1 MFIKNK
7 SIKQTLQLRAN
18 NFYTNPIN
26 IIRTMA
32 KYVMQEM
39 RNLHKEG
46 ETILYPRMVIDGC
59 CETEELVEMITKGST
74 LRKGEVLASLQ
85 LIADG
90 MATLMAHGRSV
101 RLEGIGLFT
110 PSLSLVE
117 GKEREEPD
125 SNSPRRNA
133 QSIEIGNINFRAEK
147 SLVQNTNF
155 QCSLQRQ
162 KGDWRCNKSKHSP
175 EERLALALKYLES
188 NPTLTI
194 GEYKELTG
202 LSHTA
207 AGQELKKWASTP
219 ESGIYFKG
227 RGSHK
232 VYVKR

>member
-1 MFIKNK
+1 
-7 SIKQTLQLRAN
+7 
-18 NFYTNPIN
+18 
-26 IIRTMA
+26 MA

-46 ETILYPRMVIDGC
+46 ETLLYPRMVIDGC

-74 LRKGEVLASLQ
+74 LRKGEVMASLQ

-101 RLEGIGLFT
+101 RIEGIGLFT
-110 PSLSLVE
+110 PSLSLKD
-117 GKEREEPD
+117 GKEREGINDET
-125 SNSPRRNA
+125 SRRNA
-133 QSIEIGNINFRAEK
+133 QSIEIGNINFRAER
-147 SLVQNTNF
+147 SLIHETNS
-155 QCSLQRQ
+155 QCNLQRQ
-162 KGDWRCNKSKHSP
+162 KGDWRCNRSKYSP
-175 EERLALALKYLES
+175 EERLTLALKYLES

-194 GEYKELTG
+194 GEYEELTG

>member
-1 MFIKNK
+1 
-7 SIKQTLQLRAN
+7 
-18 NFYTNPIN
+18 
-26 IIRTMA
+26 MA

-46 ETILYPRMVIDGC
+46 ETLLYPRMVIDGC

-74 LRKGEVLASLQ
+74 LRKGEVIASLQ

-101 RLEGIGLFT
+101 RIEGIGLFT
-110 PSLSLVE
+110 PSLSLKD
-117 GKEREEPD
+117 GKEREGINDET
-125 SNSPRRNA
+125 SRRNA
-133 QSIEIGNINFRAEK
+133 QSIEIGNINFRAER
-147 SLVQNTNF
+147 SLIHDTNS
-155 QCSLQRQ
+155 QCNLQRQ
-162 KGDWRCNKSKHSP
+162 KGDWRCNRSKYSP

>member
-1 MFIKNK
+1 
-7 SIKQTLQLRAN
+7 
-18 NFYTNPIN
+18 
-26 IIRTMA
+26 MA

-46 ETILYPRMVIDGC
+46 ETLLYPRMVIDGC

-74 LRKGEVLASLQ
+74 LRKGEVMASLQ

-101 RLEGIGLFT
+101 RIEGIGLFT
-110 PSLSLVE
+110 PSLSLKD
-117 GKEREEPD
+117 GKEREGINDET
-125 SNSPRRNA
+125 SRRNA
-133 QSIEIGNINFRAEK
+133 QSIEIGNINFRAER
-147 SLVQNTNF
+147 SLIHDTNS
-155 QCSLQRQ
+155 QCNLQRQ
-162 KGDWRCNKSKHSP
+162 KGDWRCNRSKYSP

>member
-1 MFIKNK
+1 
-7 SIKQTLQLRAN
+7 
-18 NFYTNPIN
+18 
-26 IIRTMA
+26 MA

-39 RNLHKEG
+39 NNLHKEG
-46 ETILYPRMVIDGC
+46 ETLLYPRMVIDGC

-74 LRKGEVLASLQ
+74 LRKGEVMASLQ

-110 PSLSLVE
+110 PSLSLKD
-117 GKEREEPD
+117 GKEREDADGETT
-125 SNSPRRNA
+125 RRNA
-133 QSIEIGNINFRAEK
+133 QSIEISDINFRAERT
-147 SLVQNTNF
+147 LVRDTNS
-155 QCSLQRQ
+155 QCNLQRQ
-162 KGDWRCNKSKHSP
+162 KGDWRCNRSKFSP
-175 EERLALALKYLES
+175 EERLALAMRHLES

-194 GEYKELTG
+194 SEYEQLTG

-207 AGQELKKWASTP
+207 AGRELKKWAATP
-219 ESGIYFKG
+219 ESEIYFKG

>member
-1 MFIKNK
+1 
-7 SIKQTLQLRAN
+7 
-18 NFYTNPIN
+18 
-26 IIRTMA
+26 
-32 KYVMQEM
+32 MQEM

-46 ETILYPRMVIDGC
+46 ETLLYPRMVIDGC

-74 LRKGEVLASLQ
+74 LRKGEVMASLQ

-101 RLEGIGLFT
+101 RIEGIGLFT
-110 PSLSLVE
+110 PSLSLKD
-117 GKEREEPD
+117 GKEREGINDET
-125 SNSPRRNA
+125 SRRNA
-133 QSIEIGNINFRAEK
+133 QSIEIGNINFRAER
-147 SLVQNTNF
+147 SLIHDTNS
-155 QCSLQRQ
+155 QCNLQRQ
-162 KGDWRCNKSKHSP
+162 KGDWRCNRSKYSP

>member
-1 MFIKNK
+1 
-7 SIKQTLQLRAN
+7 
-18 NFYTNPIN
+18 
-26 IIRTMA
+26 MA

-46 ETILYPRMVIDGC
+46 ETLLYPRMVIDGC

-74 LRKGEVLASLQ
+74 LRKGEVMASLQ

-101 RLEGIGLFT
+101 RIEGIGLFT
-110 PSLSLVE
+110 PSLSLKD
-117 GKEREEPD
+117 GKEREGIND
-125 SNSPRRNA
+125 DTSRRNA
-133 QSIEIGNINFRAEK
+133 QSIEIGNINFRAER
-147 SLVQNTNF
+147 SLIHDTNS
-155 QCSLQRQ
+155 QCNLQRQ
-162 KGDWRCNKSKHSP
+162 KGDWRCNRSKYSP
-175 EERLALALKYLES
+175 EERLALALKHLES

-194 GEYKELTG
+194 SEYEQLTG

-207 AGQELKKWASTP
+207 AGRELKKWAATP
-219 ESGIYFKG
+219 ESEIYFKG

>member
-1 MFIKNK
+1 
-7 SIKQTLQLRAN
+7 
-18 NFYTNPIN
+18 
-26 IIRTMA
+26 
-32 KYVMQEM
+32 MQEM

-46 ETILYPRMVIDGC
+46 ETLLYPRMVIDGC

-74 LRKGEVLASLQ
+74 LRKGEVMASLQ

-101 RLEGIGLFT
+101 RIEGIGLFT
-110 PSLSLVE
+110 PSLSLKD
-117 GKEREEPD
+117 GKEREGIND
-125 SNSPRRNA
+125 DTSRRNA
-133 QSIEIGNINFRAEK
+133 QSIEIGNINFRAER
-147 SLVQNTNF
+147 SLIHDTNS
-155 QCSLQRQ
+155 QCNLQRQ
-162 KGDWRCNKSKHSP
+162 KGDWRCNRSKYSP

>member
-1 MFIKNK
+1 
-7 SIKQTLQLRAN
+7 
-18 NFYTNPIN
+18 
-26 IIRTMA
+26 MA

-46 ETILYPRMVIDGC
+46 ETLLYPRMVIDGC

-74 LRKGEVLASLQ
+74 LRKGEVMASLQ

-101 RLEGIGLFT
+101 RIEGIGLFT
-110 PSLSLVE
+110 PSLSLKD
-117 GKEREEPD
+117 GKEREGIND
-125 SNSPRRNA
+125 DTSRRNA
-133 QSIEIGNINFRAEK
+133 QSIEIGNINFRAER
-147 SLVQNTNF
+147 SLIHDTNS
-155 QCSLQRQ
+155 QCNLQRQ
-162 KGDWRCNKSKHSP
+162 KGDWRCNRSKYSP

-188 NPTLTI
+188 NPILTI

>member
-1 MFIKNK
+1 
-7 SIKQTLQLRAN
+7 
-18 NFYTNPIN
+18 
-26 IIRTMA
+26 MA

-39 RNLHKEG
+39 KNLHKEG

-117 GKEREEPD
+117 GKEREEPG

-162 KGDWRCNKSKHSP
+162 KGDWRCNKSKFSP
-175 EERLALALKYLES
+175 EERLALALKHLES
-188 NPTLTI
+188 NPTLTV

-207 AGQELKKWASTP
+207 AGQELKKWASIP
-219 ESGIYFKG
+219 ESEIYFKG

>member
-1 MFIKNK
+1 
-7 SIKQTLQLRAN
+7 
-18 NFYTNPIN
+18 
-26 IIRTMA
+26 MA

-39 RNLHKEG
+39 KNLHKEG
-46 ETILYPRMVIDGC
+46 ETLLYPRMVIDGC

-74 LRKGEVLASLQ
+74 LRKGEVMAALQ
-85 LIADG
+85 LVADG
-90 MATLMAHGRSV
+90 MVSMMAHGRSV

-110 PSLSLVE
+110 PSLSLKD
-117 GKEREEPD
+117 GKEREDTEGD
-125 SNSPRRNA
+125 SPRRNA

-147 SLVQNTNF
+147 NLIQNTNS

-162 KGDWRCNKSKHSP
+162 KGDWRCNNSKLSP
-175 EERLALALKYLES
+175 EERLALALKHLES
-188 NPTLTI
+188 NPILTI
-194 GEYKELTG
+194 SEYERLTG
-202 LSHTA
+202 LSHTT

>member
-1 MFIKNK
+1 
-7 SIKQTLQLRAN
+7 
-18 NFYTNPIN
+18 
-26 IIRTMA
+26 MA

-46 ETILYPRMVIDGC
+46 ETLLYPRMVIDGC

-74 LRKGEVLASLQ
+74 LRKGEVMASLQ

-101 RLEGIGLFT
+101 RIEGIGLFT
-110 PSLSLVE
+110 PSLSLKD
-117 GKEREEPD
+117 GKEREGIND
-125 SNSPRRNA
+125 DTSRRNA
-133 QSIEIGNINFRAEK
+133 QSIEIGNINFRAER
-147 SLVQNTNF
+147 SLIHDTNS
-155 QCSLQRQ
+155 QCNLQRQ
-162 KGDWRCNKSKHSP
+162 KGDWRCNRSKYSP

-188 NPTLTI
+188 NPILTI
-194 GEYKELTG
+194 GEYKKLTG